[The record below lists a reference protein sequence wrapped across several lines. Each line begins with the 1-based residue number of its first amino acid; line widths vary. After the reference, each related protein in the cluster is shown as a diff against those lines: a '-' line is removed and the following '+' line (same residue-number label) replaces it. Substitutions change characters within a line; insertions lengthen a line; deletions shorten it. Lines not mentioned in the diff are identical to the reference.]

1 MIIAHFLMRAILH
14 SWILSPFYRRFLYR
28 WHTTLILYLNLIIIH
43 YATTLM
49 IMTICYFL
57 LRRLRMIWTFT
68 YYTMFNHTF
77 LIRWFPLRI
86 ILIILSLMM
95 FNFEFGFG
103 FLSLSLLIIIIIKN
117 NFLFLLN
124 LKVTYT
130 ALKCFHLFLLLKCRL
145 PNVIRVYFKIL
156 LF

>member
-1 MIIAHFLMRAILH
+1 MRAILH
-14 SWILSPFYRRFLYR
+14 SWILSPFYRWLFNR

-49 IMTICYFL
+49 IMTISYLL
-57 LRRLRMIWTFT
+57 LRWLRMIWTFT
-68 YYTMFNHTF
+68 YHTMFNHTF

-86 ILIILSLMM
+86 ILIVLSLTM
-95 FNFEFGFG
+95 FHFEFRFR
-103 FLSLSLLIIIIIKN
+103 FLFLFLLIIIIIKH

-124 LKVTYT
+124 LKVTST
-130 ALKCFHLFLLLKCRL
+130 ALKCFDLFLLLKCRL
-145 PNVIRVYFKIL
+145 ANVIRVYFKIL